1 MRLERLNDLITSNLS
16 LFCVFFFAE
25 PPSLQEYLL
34 GKPKQNGKKF
44 IVSSAARRCLLK
56 LLVHFGFVKTSAYSL

>member
-1 MRLERLNDLITSNLS
+1 MRLERLNDLPVIYLC
-16 LFCVFFFAE
+16 FVGFFLAE

-44 IVSSAARRCLLK
+44 FVSSAARRCLLK